1 MLTKYIM
8 ITKDL
13 QKAGLTDKEAKVYL
27 AALELGNATI
37 ARLSQKSKVKR
48 STVYLAVGAL
58 KEKGLLSIVKK
69 KNKTYF
75 YAEDPRKIEKD
86 LESKKEAITKAM
98 PEILAL
104 ANFLDRKPKV
114 KYFEGRS
121 ALKEVFKNMLD
132 YPDQEILSW
141 FPEYHYNLEDK
152 FLFEYF
158 VRNRIKNKIWVRAI
172 APNTKI
178 NLKHKENSKKM
189 NRRVRL
195 VPQKKFKM
203 EIEIALYG
211 KNKIGIISFKEEFGM
226 IIESNGISNGLKS
239 IFEIMWE
246 GLG

>member
-1 MLTKYIM
+1 M
-8 ITKDL
+8 IIKDL

-69 KNKTYF
+69 KNKTFF

-114 KYFEGRS
+114 KYFEGR
-121 ALKEVFKNMLD
+121 AAIKEVFKDMLN
-132 YPDQEILSW
+132 YSDQEILAW
-141 FPEYHYNLEDK
+141 FSDYPHNLDDE
-152 FLFEYF
+152 FLFNYF
-158 VRNRIKNKIWVRAI
+158 IPNRIKNKSWIRAI
-172 APNTKI
+172 APDTKRNI
-178 NLKHKENSKKM
+178 QQKKEGKTQNRKM
-189 NRRVRL
+189 RL
-195 VPQKKFKM
+195 VSQEKFKM
-203 EIEIALYG
+203 KVQISLYG
-211 KNKIGIISFKEEFGM
+211 KNKIGIISYKEEFGM
-226 IIESNGISNGLKS
+226 IMESQDIHDGLKS
-239 IFEIMWE
+239 IFEVMWE
-246 GLG
+246 GLEKKSAS